1 MRKLQSN
8 VSNLPTVAGLQ
19 VTELRKYELDH
30 YAFPPL
36 DYYKKKKSVVGRK
49 IAGNWAV
56 WRPAHLVG

>member
-1 MRKLQSN
+1 MNHSLWMRKLQSN

-36 DYYKKKKSVVGRK
+36 DYYKKKEISCGQEDS
-49 IAGNWAV
+49 W
-56 WRPAHLVG
+56 